1 MLDLKDKDALKNA
14 VKSVFDQVNKE
25 LAELNLPA
33 WDEKRLTRQEGGMGY
48 IPGEKVTLTDE
59 VGMANVLDNT
69 TNKVIAKYPAIK
81 LTNGSWFSLKHLV
94 KPNLAGYSFTG
105 KFIEDL
111 DGKGKFNDDG
121 QVEGGT
127 LRVADVD
134 TDFDP
139 ADTEQFFDFGTR
151 NLLEIYVLI
160 KEGNKPVNGVELTFR
175 GTACRPI
182 VAKKKSPLP
191 SMPYKKDAH
200 RVMRQQIWTK

>member
-14 VKSVFDQVNKE
+14 VKSVFDQVNAE
-25 LAELNLPA
+25 LEKLNLPA
-33 WDEKRLTRQEGGMGY
+33 WDEKRLTRQEGGNGY
-48 IPGEKVTLTDE
+48 VPGETVTLTDE
-59 VGMANVLDNT
+59 VGMADVLDNT

-94 KPNLAGYSFTG
+94 KPNLAGYSFKGNFVEDEDGNG
-105 KFIEDL
+105 KIVGD
-111 DGKGKFNDDG
+111 
-121 QVEGGT
+121 QAEGGT

-134 TDFDP
+134 PKFSP
-139 ADTEQFFDFGTR
+139 ADADQFFDFGTR

-191 SMPYKKDAH
+191 SMPYNKGAH

>member
-1 MLDLKDKDALKNA
+1 MLDLKEKDALKNA
-14 VKSVFDQVNKE
+14 VKSVFDQVNAE
-25 LAELNLPA
+25 LEKLNLPA
-33 WDEKRLTRQEGGMGY
+33 WDEKRLTRQEGGIGY
-48 IPGEKVTLTDE
+48 VPGETVTLTDE
-59 VGMANVLDNT
+59 VGMADVLDNT

-94 KPNLAGYSFTG
+94 KPNLAGYSFSG
-105 KFIEDL
+105 KFVEDE
-111 DGKGKFNDDG
+111 DGNRKIVGD
-121 QVEGGT
+121 QAEGGT

-134 TDFDP
+134 TKFSP
-139 ADTEQFFDFGTR
+139 ADADQFFDFGTR

-191 SMPYKKDAH
+191 SMPYNKGAH

>member
-14 VKSVFDQVNKE
+14 VKSVFDQVNAE
-25 LAELNLPA
+25 LEKLNLPA
-33 WDEKRLTRQEGGMGY
+33 WDEKRLTRQEGGNGY
-48 IPGEKVTLTDE
+48 VPGEKVTLTDE
-59 VGMANVLDNT
+59 VGMADVLDNV

-81 LTNGSWFSLKHLV
+81 LSNNSWFSLKHLV
-94 KPNLAGYSFTG
+94 KPSLAGYSFTG
-105 KFIEDL
+105 KFVEDEDG
-111 DGKGKFNDDG
+111 DGKIVGD
-121 QVEGGT
+121 QAEGGT

-134 TDFDP
+134 PKFSP
-139 ADTEQFFDFGTR
+139 ADADQFFDFGTR

-191 SMPYKKDAH
+191 SMPYNKGAH

>member
-1 MLDLKDKDALKNA
+1 MLDLKEKDALKNA
-14 VKSVFDQVNKE
+14 VKSVFDQVNAE
-25 LAELNLPA
+25 LEKLNLPA
-33 WDEKRLTRQEGGMGY
+33 WDEKRLTRQEGGIGY
-48 IPGEKVTLTDE
+48 VPGETVTLTDE
-59 VGMANVLDNT
+59 VGMADVLDNT

-94 KPNLAGYSFTG
+94 KPNLAGYSFSG
-105 KFIEDL
+105 KFVEDE
-111 DGKGKFNDDG
+111 DGNGKIVGD
-121 QVEGGT
+121 QAEGGT

-134 TDFDP
+134 TKFSP
-139 ADTEQFFDFGTR
+139 ADADQFFDFGTR

-182 VAKKKSPLP
+182 VAKKKSPLL
-191 SMPYKKDAH
+191 SMPYNKGAH

>member
-1 MLDLKDKDALKNA
+1 MLDLKEKDALKNA
-14 VKSVFDQVNKE
+14 VKSVFDQVNAE
-25 LAELNLPA
+25 LEKLNLPA
-33 WDEKRLTRQEGGMGY
+33 WDEKRLTRQEGGNGY
-48 IPGEKVTLTDE
+48 VPGETVTLTDE
-59 VGMANVLDNT
+59 VGMADVLDNT
-69 TNKVIAKYPAIK
+69 TNKIVAKYPAIK

-94 KPNLAGYSFTG
+94 KPNLAGYSFSG
-105 KFIEDL
+105 KFVEDE
-111 DGKGKFNDDG
+111 DGNGKIVGD
-121 QVEGGT
+121 QAEGGT

-134 TDFDP
+134 TKFSP
-139 ADTEQFFDFGTR
+139 ADADQFFDFGTR

-191 SMPYKKDAH
+191 SMPYNKGAH

>member
-1 MLDLKDKDALKNA
+1 MLDLKEKDALKNA
-14 VKSVFDQVNKE
+14 VKSVFDQVNAE
-25 LAELNLPA
+25 LEKLNLPA
-33 WDEKRLTRQEGGMGY
+33 WDEKRLTRQEGGNGY
-48 IPGEKVTLTDE
+48 VPGETVTLTDE
-59 VGMANVLDNT
+59 VGMADVLDNV

-105 KFIEDL
+105 KFVEDE
-111 DGKGKFNDDG
+111 DGNGKIVGD
-121 QVEGGT
+121 QAEGGT

-134 TDFDP
+134 TKFSP
-139 ADTEQFFDFGTR
+139 ADADQFFDFGTR

-160 KEGNKPVNGVELTFR
+160 KEGNVSVGGTELTFR

-182 VAKKKSPLP
+182 KAKKKSPLP
-191 SMPYKKDAH
+191 SMPYNKGAN

>member
-1 MLDLKDKDALKNA
+1 MLDLKEKDALKNA
-14 VKSVFDQVNKE
+14 VKSVFDQVNAE
-25 LAELNLPA
+25 LEKLNLPA
-33 WDEKRLTRQEGGMGY
+33 WDEKRLTRQEGGNGY
-48 IPGEKVTLTDE
+48 VPGETVTLTDE
-59 VGMANVLDNT
+59 VGMADVLDNT
-69 TNKVIAKYPAIK
+69 TNKIVAKYPAIK

-94 KPNLAGYSFTG
+94 KPNLAGYSFKGNFVEDEDGNG
-105 KFIEDL
+105 KIVGD
-111 DGKGKFNDDG
+111 
-121 QVEGGT
+121 QAEGGT

-134 TDFDP
+134 PKFSP
-139 ADTEQFFDFGTR
+139 ADADQFFDFGTR

-191 SMPYKKDAH
+191 SMPYNKGAH

>member
-1 MLDLKDKDALKNA
+1 MLDLKEKDALKNA
-14 VKSVFDQVNKE
+14 VKSVFDQVNAE
-25 LAELNLPA
+25 LEKLNLPA
-33 WDEKRLTRQEGGMGY
+33 WDEKRLTRQEGGNGY
-48 IPGEKVTLTDE
+48 VPGETVTLTDE
-59 VGMANVLDNT
+59 VGMADVLDNT
-69 TNKVIAKYPAIK
+69 TNKIIAKYPAIK

-105 KFIEDL
+105 KFVEDE
-111 DGKGKFNDDG
+111 DGNGKIVGD
-121 QVEGGT
+121 QAEGGT

-134 TDFDP
+134 TKFSP
-139 ADTEQFFDFGTR
+139 ADADQFFDFGTR

-191 SMPYKKDAH
+191 SMPYNKGAH

>member
-14 VKSVFDQVNKE
+14 VKSVFDQVNAE
-25 LAELNLPA
+25 LEKLNLPA
-33 WDEKRLTRQEGGMGY
+33 WDEKRLTRQEGGNGY
-48 IPGEKVTLTDE
+48 VPGETVTLTDE
-59 VGMANVLDNT
+59 VGMADVLDNV

-94 KPNLAGYSFTG
+94 KPNLAGYSFKGNFVEDEDGNG
-105 KFIEDL
+105 KIVGD
-111 DGKGKFNDDG
+111 
-121 QVEGGT
+121 QAEGGT

-134 TDFDP
+134 PKFSP
-139 ADTEQFFDFGTR
+139 ADADQFFDFGTR

-191 SMPYKKDAH
+191 SMPYNKGAH